1 MTSSFLFSIAYRAN
15 LMEELQLHHVRLHL
29 KQTPAMPFPRPTYLR
44 LLTGIQNTTA
54 LAFSTF
60 LVVHLASP
68 LVAAVAGGEGATNV
82 MVRLPLPSPLSLTVF
97 VVVRQGILPPTR
109 TSPNLRLDIP
119 PPPRIPPPPNP
130 PLLPPTIP
138 PNGASSSRIHPP
150 PVPHTPPMHT
160 PDHPFLPRAADKRPL
175 TRRARVRVRL
185 PRTTYM
191 AARQL
196 DDVCRLGRERG
207 MACRLWDAKGYFLA
221 TEDTTG

>member
-1 MTSSFLFSIAYRAN
+1 
-15 LMEELQLHHVRLHL
+15 
-29 KQTPAMPFPRPTYLR
+29 MPFPRPTYLR

-82 MVRLPLPSPLSLTVF
+82 M
-97 VVVRQGILPPTR
+97 GILPPTR

-130 PLLPPTIP
+130 PLLPPIIP

-150 PVPHTPPMHT
+150 PVPHTPPMDT

-191 AARQL
+191 AVRQL
-196 DDVCRLGRERG
+196 DDVRRLGRERG
-207 MACRLWDAKGYFLA
+207 MACRLWDAKGRFLA